1 MLVDVDVTGIDE
13 TDERF
18 KQIAR
23 RAIDPRPGLRDIS
36 DYLADEERKVFF
48 TQGGSIGV
56 RWPEPSKRKRE
67 KGGRPG
73 IDSGAL
79 FKTLTLKKPAGG
91 TRNVSRAGLT
101 FGTRLFYA
109 RFFVKQRPLFRRTER
124 VENHARQI
132 LRNFIL
138 EGRL

>member
-18 KQIAR
+18 KDIIR
-23 RAIDPRPGLRDIS
+23 RATDPRPALRSVS
-36 DYLADEERKVFF
+36 DYLAGEERKVFF

-56 RWPEPSKRKRE
+56 SWPAPSKRKQE

-73 IDSGAL
+73 VDTGAM
-79 FKTLTLKKPAGG
+79 FKTLTLKRPAGG
-91 TRNVSRAGLT
+91 TRQMTRTGLT

-124 VENHARQI
+124 VENHARTI

-138 EGRL
+138 EGQL